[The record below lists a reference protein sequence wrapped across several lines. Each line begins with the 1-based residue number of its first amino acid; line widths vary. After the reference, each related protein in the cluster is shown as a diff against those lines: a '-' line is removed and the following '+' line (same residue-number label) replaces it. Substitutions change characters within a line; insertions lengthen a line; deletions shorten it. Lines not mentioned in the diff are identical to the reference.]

1 MNDTFSITIPKTRL
15 QMLLTAVL
23 TAAVAAFLYS
33 ARPLGDCIIISVGIS
48 LAAAAIF
55 NICQACGQG
64 SLVSITAALL
74 LAFSPFMTEIAI
86 LNSYLPIIS
95 AVAFWAFSLWVR
107 ALCTHNTKLWLPLMA
122 IAAPATLLAFFYCLA
137 NPVIMDTIGFST
149 SFPMP
154 TTERPYF
161 AFAKLSA
168 SSYDKGFPIA
178 VGYLTL
184 LLAPFGLY
192 KLELNSALTLATAL
206 LFAAA
211 GLDKPLFDT
220 PPAIWA
226 IFAVFIASLLA
237 ARCAANIGFFM
248 ENRFQMRPFWLSV
261 LPILETITITYLITY

>member
-1 MNDTFSITIPKTRL
+1 MNDTFSITIPKVRL
-15 QMLLTAVL
+15 QMLITAALTAVL
-23 TAAVAAFLYS
+23 AAFLYS

-55 NICQACGQG
+55 NICQACEQG
-64 SLVSITAALL
+64 NLTSITAALL

-86 LNSYLPIIS
+86 LNPYLPIIS
-95 AVAFWAFSLWVR
+95 AIAFWAFSLWVR
-107 ALCTHNTKLWLPLMA
+107 ALFAHNAKFWLPVAA
-122 IAAPATLLAFFYCLA
+122 IAAPISLLAIFYCLA
-137 NPVIMDTIGFST
+137 NPTIMNTIGFST

-161 AFAKLSA
+161 AFAKISA
-168 SSYDKGFPIA
+168 SSYDKGFPVA

-192 KLELNSALTLATAL
+192 KLNLNTALALATAG
-206 LFAAA
+206 LFAVA
-211 GLDKPLFDT
+211 GLDKPLLNT

-226 IFAVFIASLLA
+226 IFAVFIASFLA
-237 ARCAANIGFFM
+237 ARTAANIGLFM
-248 ENRFQMRPFWLSV
+248 ENRFQVRPFWLSV